1 MVVLLVL
8 LGALLAAS
16 CLLASRPWRAQVQRR
31 YRRRAGRAGEAK
43 VTQLLR
49 GVVAQTPARLLID
62 VTLPTASG
70 GTTQIDHILLT
81 TSRIFVIEVKHW
93 AGTIQADPQAD
104 AWEQA
109 SGGLQRSLPN
119 PLQQNAA
126 HLRVVR
132 AHLARCLWASPNLL
146 EYLVV
151 GLVVCTGSAQP
162 VGRWPRGV
170 GDLVW
175 LEHTLARASGA
186 TRLDAAT
193 LTRCAAYLEGQ
204 RLRPGRATDRRHLR
218 NVQQWRR
225 YATSVGVSH
234 SCAAGISTCSCAAQ

>member
-1 MVVLLVL
+1 MVILLVL

-16 CLLASRPWRAQVQRR
+16 CLLASRPWRAHAQRR
-31 YRRRAGRAGEAK
+31 SRLRAGRAGEAK
-43 VTQLLR
+43 VTHLLR
-49 GVVAQTPARLLID
+49 GLTAQAPARLLID

-93 AGTIQADPQAD
+93 AGTIQADPHAD
-104 AWEQA
+104 TWEQA

-119 PLQQNAA
+119 ALQQNAT

-132 AHLARCLWASPNLL
+132 AHLSRCLWARPHLL
-146 EYLVV
+146 ESLVV

-162 VGRWPRGV
+162 VGRWPRGM
-170 GDLVW
+170 GDLAW
-175 LEHTLARASGA
+175 LEHTLARAQGV

-193 LTRCAAYLEGQ
+193 VARCAAYLEGQ

-225 YATSVGVSH
+225 
-234 SCAAGISTCSCAAQ
+234 AGRAR

>member
-1 MVVLLVL
+1 MVVVLLLL
-8 LGALLAAS
+8 LGVLFAAS
-16 CLLASRPWRAQVQRR
+16 CLLASRPWRAQAQRR
-31 YRRRAGRAGEAK
+31 YRLRAGRAGEAK
-43 VTQLLR
+43 VTRLLHQ
-49 GVVAQTPARLLID
+49 VVAQTPARLLID

-93 AGTIQADPQAD
+93 AGTIQADPHAD
-104 AWEQA
+104 AWAQA

-119 PLQQNAA
+119 PLQQNAV

-132 AHLARCLWASPNLL
+132 AHLSRCLRASPHLL

-170 GDLVW
+170 GDLAW
-175 LEHTLARASGA
+175 LENTLTRAQGA

-193 LTRCAAYLEGQ
+193 VARCAAYLEGQ
-204 RLRPGRATDRRHLR
+204 RLRPGRATDRRHVR
-218 NVQQWRR
+218 NVQQWQR
-225 YATSVGVSH
+225 
-234 SCAAGISTCSCAAQ
+234 